1 MLLQEQN
8 MTLMV
13 KERKNC
19 HSVLVT
25 LISSTSSQRKTAS
38 HRGWLLGRADGL
50 NEGVVPANYV
60 KVRDLCSLWYSNL
73 RRAIARVRQTKTPA
87 SVNIPPPTPLLF
99 LFF

>member
-19 HSVLVT
+19 HSVLVAR
-25 LISSTSSQRKTAS
+25 I
-38 HRGWLLGRADGL
+38 RGWLLGTADGL

-60 KVRDLCSLWYSNL
+60 K
-73 RRAIARVRQTKTPA
+73 QTDFGSSSWEEGIKRHQEGKCPRIIDT
-87 SVNIPPPTPLLF
+87 TDRTK
-99 LFF
+99 